1 LALVLLA
8 IHMLINHELTMLD
21 GSTKHLEDFQGKLL
35 MVVNVASRCGL
46 SPQYEALEALQKKY
60 QDRGFTV
67 LGVPSGS
74 FKQELKE
81 SDQISEYCSMTWGV
95 TFPMLE
101 KAEVNGRKRHSLYK
115 ELVKTKDSRGL
126 AGPVMWNFEKF
137 LITPSGE
144 ILRFRPK
151 TKPDAEEI
159 IEAIEANLPR

>member
-1 LALVLLA
+1 
-8 IHMLINHELTMLD
+8 MLINHELTMLD

-101 KAEVNGRKRHSLYK
+101 KAEVNGRKRHPLYK

-144 ILRFRPK
+144 ILRFRPT
-151 TKPDAEEI
+151 TKPDADEVI
-159 IEAIEANLPR
+159 QAIEANLPR